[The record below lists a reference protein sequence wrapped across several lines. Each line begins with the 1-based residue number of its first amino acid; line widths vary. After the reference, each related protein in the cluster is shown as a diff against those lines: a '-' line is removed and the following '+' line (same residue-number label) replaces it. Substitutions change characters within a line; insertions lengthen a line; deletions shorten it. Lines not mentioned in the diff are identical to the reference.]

1 MPACGSCDSEDI
13 NHAQNSWD
21 YSLVKDFLIKPIS
34 AYTRAMS
41 GHSKWANI
49 RVKKTAQDAKRGK
62 VFTRHAKLIE
72 IAARASGG
80 DPASNPS
87 LRTAIDNAKAD
98 SVPNMNIDRAIK
110 KGTGENKGEAM
121 REIIYAAMG
130 PGGTAYLIECLTDNK
145 NRTLSNVKML
155 IGKNGGSFAES
166 GSVLWMFVRKG
177 VVIAKTSVAEDR
189 PSTQLSVNDPL
200 RDELELQLI
209 DAGAEDI
216 DASDGIIEVT
226 TDAAHW
232 TKVRDLLK
240 NQGYEIDSAGLKFVA
255 SQKVSVTDAATAKK
269 IADFMEAV
277 EEDEDVSEIH
287 TNAEVSAEVMNQAS

>member
-1 MPACGSCDSEDI
+1 
-13 NHAQNSWD
+13 
-21 YSLVKDFLIKPIS
+21 
-34 AYTRAMS
+34 
-41 GHSKWANI
+41 
-49 RVKKTAQDAKRGK
+49 
-62 VFTRHAKLIE
+62 
-72 IAARASGG
+72 
-80 DPASNPS
+80 
-87 LRTAIDNAKAD
+87 
-98 SVPNMNIDRAIK
+98 
-110 KGTGENKGEAM
+110 
-121 REIIYAAMG
+121 MG

-145 NRTLSNVKML
+145 NRTLSNVKLL

-166 GSVLWMFVRKG
+166 GSVLWMFARKG
-177 VVIAKTSVAEDR
+177 VVIAKGAKQSDD
-189 PSTQLSVNDPL
+189 L
-200 RDELELQLI
+200 ELELI

>member
-1 MPACGSCDSEDI
+1 
-13 NHAQNSWD
+13 
-21 YSLVKDFLIKPIS
+21 
-34 AYTRAMS
+34 MS

-72 IAARASGG
+72 IAARAGGG

-121 REIIYAAMG
+121 GEIIYAAMG

-145 NRTLSNVKML
+145 NRTLSNVKLL

-166 GSVLWMFVRKG
+166 GSVLWMFARKG
-177 VVIAKTSVAEDR
+177 VVIAKGAK
-189 PSTQLSVNDPL
+189 PSDDV
-200 RDELELQLI
+200 ELQLI
-209 DAGAEDI
+209 DTGAEDI

-232 TKVRDLLK
+232 SKVRDLLK

-255 SQKVSVTDAATAKK
+255 SQKVSVNDPAVAQK
-269 IADFMEAV
+269 IASFMEAI
-277 EEDEDVSEIH
+277 EEDEDVSEVH
-287 TNAEVSAEVMNQAS
+287 TNAEVSAEVMT